1 MIRRLNLPQRMLV
14 GVTLFGMFFGANGL
28 FFPVHLGQLA
38 GRNLIPAILGFVIT
52 AVGIPLLGVAAI
64 AMTHSGGLQSL
75 AGKVGKGYSYVFT
88 CLLYLMIGP
97 FFVIPRYATF
107 AFLADVAP
115 LLEPEA
121 SAFWGQLLF
130 SAVFFALVLVFSLR
144 PAGIILWIGKI
155 ITPLFLLFLTVLV
168 VFALAKSEISAFSVE
183 PAAAYQNGAFFSA
196 LIEGYGTMDGMAGL
210 AFGIMIIDMIRA
222 LGVKRDSDVAK
233 EVLVSSLFTGL
244 MMVIIYVA
252 IIVMGAQSRGIFE
265 RSENGVVA
273 LTRISAHYLGTAGS
287 IVLAVIVTLACLK
300 TSIVLV
306 TSCANAFVRM
316 FPKAFGYRVWA
327 VLITAVSF
335 GISCFG
341 LNHITACSLPVL
353 MFLCPPATALI
364 LMALSGKLFDHD
376 RAVYVSVTAF
386 TCAAALF
393 DLIKTLP
400 APVRT
405 GLHLDGLVAVA
416 EKCLPL
422 YHQNLGWIVPALIGL
437 CLGLMIRRFRSK
449 ARR

>member
-1 MIRRLNLPQRMLV
+1 MIRRLNLPQRLLV

-64 AMTHSGGLQSL
+64 GMTHSDGLQAL
-75 AGKVGKGYSYVFT
+75 AGKVGKGYSRAFT

-97 FFVIPRYATF
+97 FFVIPRYAAF
-107 AFLADVAP
+107 AYTTDVAP
-115 LLEPEA
+115 LLKTEA
-121 SAFWGQLLF
+121 SAFWSVLLF
-130 SAVFFALVLVFSLR
+130 SAAFFALVLVFSLR

-168 VFALAKSEISAFSVE
+168 VFALANSETSAFSVA

-210 AFGIMIIDMIRA
+210 AFGIMIIEMIRA
-222 LGVKRDSDVAK
+222 LGVKKDPDVAR
-233 EVLVSSLFTGL
+233 EVLISSLFTGL
-244 MMVIIYVA
+244 IMVIIYVA
-252 IIVMGAQSRGIFE
+252 IIIMGAQSRGVFA

-273 LTRISAHYLGTAGS
+273 LTQISAHHLGTAGS
-287 IVLAVIVTLACLK
+287 MILAVIVTLACLK

-327 VLITAVSF
+327 ILITAVSF
-335 GISCFG
+335 VISNFG
-341 LNHITACSLPVL
+341 LDHITACSLPVL
-353 MFLCPPATALI
+353 MFLYPPAITLI
-364 LMALSGKLFDHD
+364 LLALSGKLFDHD

-400 APVRT
+400 ASVRT

-416 EKCLPL
+416 EKYLPL
-422 YHQNLGWIVPALIGL
+422 FDQNLGWTVPALIGL
-437 CLGLMIRRFRSK
+437 CLGLAIRRFRSK